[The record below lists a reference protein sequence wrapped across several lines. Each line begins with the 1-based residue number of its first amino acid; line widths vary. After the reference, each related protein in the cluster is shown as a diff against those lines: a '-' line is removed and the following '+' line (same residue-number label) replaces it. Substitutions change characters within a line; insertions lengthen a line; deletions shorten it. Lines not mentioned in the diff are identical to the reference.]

1 VTPRR
6 LLPLLLGLT
15 LLPGPAP
22 AQQRDPWRQP
32 SQPGPPGAQP
42 ARVPLL
48 VPNKRSI
55 YQRVLL
61 RPGATLHDTAG
72 AGPGRPGLG
81 FSAFYV
87 YARQGSGAEEWLQ
100 IGAAADGRTEGWVRA
115 ARTIDW
121 THAMVAAF
129 TNPANRGRGLF
140 LETEARARALLAPN
154 GAAEALRLRT
164 EAAAGRPATGV
175 VALEPGNFIDITRQ
189 FYLLPILNAA
199 TVERE
204 LGGPVRVLEV
214 ASAPA
219 ERPPP
224 APAPDALARFRAGL
238 VFVVDT
244 TISMQPYIDRTREA
258 MTGIVGRLRET
269 AVRDNFRFGVVGYRD
284 SKDATPTGY
293 EYTARV
299 FAKPDFTQPPEA
311 ALGAMRDLA
320 ATTTGNE
327 GFDEDPVAGVATA
340 LDEIDW
346 GPLGGRYLVL
356 ITDAGGREA
365 SDPLSSTRQG
375 IEQIAIRAREQG
387 VAVMVV
393 HLLTPE
399 GRTAGNH
406 ARARR
411 QYVALGSNGSTG
423 DTLYFPVDDGS
434 PEQFRGT
441 ISALVEGVLRQVSA
455 TTGRPIAELRGAG
468 GGAAPRQAERIE
480 RQLQVLAE
488 AMRLAYLGREE
499 RTTAPDV
506 VRSFVLDRD
515 PAPPGNAAIDVRVLL
530 TRNQLEDLNR
540 TLEEILRA
548 GRATR
553 LQPRDFFSQLQTTM
567 SLAARDPSRIAMAGA
582 LGGLLGEFL
591 EGLPYASE
599 VMGMTER
606 EWNAMS
612 AGSQARLLNQIEA
625 KLRLY
630 RDFSRSEVWTTLS
643 GRRDAGEQVF
653 PVPLDALP

>member
-1 VTPRR
+1 
-6 LLPLLLGLT
+6 
-15 LLPGPAP
+15 
-22 AQQRDPWRQP
+22 
-32 SQPGPPGAQP
+32 
-42 ARVPLL
+42 VPLL

-61 RPGATLHDTAG
+61 RPGATLHASAG
-72 AGPGRPGLG
+72 ADPGRPGLG

-87 YARQGSGAEEWLQ
+87 YARQGSGAEAWLQ

-115 ARTIDW
+115 AQTLDW

-140 LETEARARALLAPN
+140 LETEAQARALLAPN
-154 GAAEALRLRT
+154 GAAEAQRLRS
-164 EAAAGRPATGV
+164 EAAAGRPAAGV
-175 VALEPGNFIDITRQ
+175 VALEPPSFVDIRQQ

-284 SKDATPTGY
+284 SKDATPAGY
-293 EYTARV
+293 EYTSRV
-299 FAKPDFTQPPEA
+299 FARPDFAQAPEA
-311 ALGAMRDLA
+311 GLAAMRDLA

-327 GFDEDPVAGVATA
+327 GFDEDPVAGIATA

-356 ITDAGGREA
+356 ITDAGGRDA
-365 SDPLSSTRQG
+365 ADPLSSTRQG
-375 IEQIAIRAREQG
+375 VEQIAIRAREQG

-423 DTLYFPVDDGS
+423 DTRACCGRSRPPPAGRSPSCAAPAAAPPRHARRSGS
-434 PEQFRGT
+434 NGSFRCWPRRCASP
-441 ISALVEGVLRQVSA
+441 ISAA
-455 TTGRPIAELRGAG
+455 
-468 GGAAPRQAERIE
+468 
-480 RQLQVLAE
+480 
-488 AMRLAYLGREE
+488 
-499 RTTAPDV
+499 
-506 VRSFVLDRD
+506 RS
-515 PAPPGNAAIDVRVLL
+515 APPRPTSSAPSCWTAIR
-530 TRNQLEDLNR
+530 RR
-540 TLEEILRA
+540 RA
-548 GRATR
+548 M
-553 LQPRDFFSQLQTTM
+553 P
-567 SLAARDPSRIAMAGA
+567 PSMCGCC
-582 LGGLLGEFL
+582 
-591 EGLPYASE
+591 
-599 VMGMTER
+599 
-606 EWNAMS
+606 
-612 AGSQARLLNQIEA
+612 
-625 KLRLY
+625 
-630 RDFSRSEVWTTLS
+630 
-643 GRRDAGEQVF
+643 
-653 PVPLDALP
+653 